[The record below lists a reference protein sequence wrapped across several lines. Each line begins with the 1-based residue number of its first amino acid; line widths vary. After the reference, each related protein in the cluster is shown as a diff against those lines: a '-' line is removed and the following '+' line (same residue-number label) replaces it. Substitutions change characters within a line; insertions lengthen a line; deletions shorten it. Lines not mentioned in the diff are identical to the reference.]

1 MTRSSDTS
9 PAAFD
14 LRWRY
19 HSFSFVVT
27 TIETSP
33 TVRGLSGLI
42 PGHYALHEIGITNS
56 GC

>member
-14 LRWRY
+14 LRRRY
-19 HSFSFVVT
+19 HSFSFGVT
-27 TIETSP
+27 TIETSA

-42 PGHYALHEIGITNS
+42 PGHYALREIGITNS